1 MFNKLTVEET
11 WDEYGKWE
19 VYIKLLAVISE
30 HLTLWK
36 LLLADSSD
44 RAV

>member
-19 VYIKLLAVISE
+19 VHIKLLAGMSE
-30 HLTLWK
+30 HVTIWK
-36 LLLADSSD
+36 LLLADPTG